1 MLDLRT
7 APARR
12 FAAVVEASNLW
23 GLRRA
28 RAALHT
34 TTAGLD
40 RTLPAI
46 AERRVLTVPGAAGPL
61 ECRLYSPLGAAAD
74 APLMLF
80 FHGGGFVV
88 SDLDSHEA
96 LCIRLADAGKVRVLA
111 ASYRLAPESRFPA
124 QLEDALAVVRWLLE
138 QGAGVLGPWTALGI
152 GGDSAGGYL
161 AAAAAARTH
170 ASAPGSIRAQLLLY
184 PLLHLDESAW
194 SEGLMRETRVLGW
207 AAVRYINLQLA
218 GTGGGEHAPS
228 LLAASRIA
236 PIQTLI
242 ASGGPLDPCRADA
255 VALATKLRAAGRPVV
270 VREYPMMVHG
280 FGSLTH
286 LSEKARLALSELG
299 ALMGGMLGEA
309 ARS

>member
-12 FAAVVEASNLW
+12 LAAVVEASNLW

-28 RAALHT
+28 RAALHA

-46 AERRVLTVPGAAGPL
+46 AERRVVTVPGAAGAL
-61 ECRLYSPLGAAAD
+61 ECRLYAPVGAADD
-74 APLMLF
+74 APLMLY

-96 LCIRLADAGKVRVLA
+96 LCVRLADAGKFRVLA

-124 QLEDALAVVRWLLE
+124 QLDDALAVVRWLFE
-138 QGAGVLGPWTALGI
+138 KGASVLGPWTALGI

-161 AAAAAARTH
+161 AAAAAARAH
-170 ASAPGSIRAQLLLY
+170 ASTPGSIRAQLLLY

-218 GTGGGEHAPS
+218 GGEPAPS

-236 PIQTLI
+236 PIPTLI

-255 VALATKLRAAGRPVV
+255 VALATKLRAAGRPVT
-270 VREYPMMVHG
+270 VREYPTMVHG

-286 LSEKARLALSELG
+286 LSEKARLALRELG
-299 ALMGGMLGEA
+299 ALMGEMLGEA